1 MTDPLFSVRNNYYI
15 GAYQKAVS
23 EASQLTGL
31 SEHEK
36 IERDVFV
43 YRSYIELGS
52 YELVLAEISSSS
64 PMALQAVRQLA
75 LYLKDGSQRE
85 AVLAQVASWLTDMSC
100 TNNATVLLVAGLV
113 FLLEENYVEALK
125 CCHNGL
131 NLEMLALCVQCYLK
145 MERPDQAE
153 KQAKAMAGVDDD
165 ATLTQLA
172 TAWVNVYLGGAKV
185 QEAFYIY
192 QELGDKFTWTVR
204 LHNGLAVCQMRMGRW
219 EEAEAELLQAFEKN
233 PKDADTLANLVVVS
247 LHLGK
252 NSSRYLGQLRVV
264 APSHLM
270 SKRYDAGEELFE
282 RAASAVTA

>member
-1 MTDPLFSVRNNYYI
+1 M
-15 GAYQKAVS
+15 S

-31 SEHEK
+31 NEQQK

-43 YRSYIELGS
+43 YRSYLELGS
-52 YELVLAEISSSS
+52 YELVLAEIGSDS
-64 PMALQAVRQLA
+64 PMALQAVKQLA
-75 LYLKDGSQRE
+75 LYLKDSAKRE
-85 AVLAQVASWLTDMSC
+85 SVLEQVSAWLTDMSC

-125 CCHNGL
+125 CCHSGL
-131 NLEMLALCVQCYLK
+131 SLEMMALCVQAYLK
-145 MERPDQAE
+145 MDRADQAE
-153 KQAKAMAGVDDD
+153 KAVKAMSAQDDD

-172 TAWVNVYLGGAKV
+172 TAWVHIHLGGAKV

-233 PKDADTLANLVVVS
+233 PKDADTLANLGVAS

-264 APSHLM
+264 APDHVM
-270 SKRYDAGEELFE
+270 AKRNEQGEEMFD